1 MSLDE
6 HLLSSLTLRAVKHRG
21 RVRAS
26 HPAAPGSNLDT
37 SEISDMDF
45 RAKCSEQGVAKN
57 IEWRLV
63 P

>member
-6 HLLSSLTLRAVKHRG
+6 HLHSSISLMTVKHRG
-21 RVRAS
+21 SVRAS

-45 RAKCSEQGVAKN
+45 QAKCSEQGVAKN
-57 IEWRLV
+57 IEWHLV